1 VRRAAYGP
9 DLAFVHDAGY
19 SDFARGAA
27 PGLLAL
33 LRRAGISRGFVVEL
47 GCGSGA
53 ATRALVAAGHRVLG
67 LDASRHMVR
76 LARRHVPGARFAI
89 GRLPA
94 ASMPACD
101 AVVAVGDVLTV
112 EPRCRAQREHVRG
125 TQHRRERHGRDQPP
139 WTLERPREPA
149 EAERRDRVRRPPAH
163 GALQDHTTS
172 AA

>member
-1 VRRAAYGP
+1 MRRAAYGP

-67 LDASRHMVR
+67 LDASPHMVR
-76 LARRHVPGARFAI
+76 LARRHVPAARFAV

-101 AVVAVGDVLTV
+101 AVVAVGEVLNYMK
-112 EPRCRAQREHVRG
+112 RAAAFDALSSACAAPSIVAP
-125 TQHRRERHGRDQPP
+125 T
-139 WTLERPREPA
+139 RPT
-149 EAERRDRVRRPPAH
+149 
-163 GALQDHTTS
+163 G
-172 AA
+172 